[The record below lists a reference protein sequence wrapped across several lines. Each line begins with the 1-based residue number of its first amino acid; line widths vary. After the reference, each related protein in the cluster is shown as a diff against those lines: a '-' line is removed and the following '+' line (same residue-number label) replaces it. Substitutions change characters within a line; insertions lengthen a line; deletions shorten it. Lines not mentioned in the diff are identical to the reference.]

1 MALDTVRP
9 ETGATVKPG
18 PMVTA
23 IDERSVDDDQ
33 LAGFAAGSGL
43 NGPFVADLLSG
54 FVAHE
59 RDGVNLF
66 RTLRARSNNPGL
78 VARYGELIEET
89 HRAVDAWEA
98 LITRLGGNPQ
108 YASPAGRSTE
118 ALDGKLVEAF
128 TLTGSADPLTM
139 EFAGV
144 QAVFAAAC
152 LCVANAGIVARLA
165 QEADDGAART
175 ALQGAA
181 ATLEPLA
188 RSHQEWARSMLEQ
201 LAVTQAKHPI
211 AQKAGQVA
219 EKVVGKV
226 KDVFQ

>member
-23 IDERSVDDDQ
+23 IGERSVDDDQ
-33 LAGFAAGSGL
+33 LAGFAADSGL
-43 NGPFVADLLSG
+43 NAPFLADLLSG
-54 FVAHE
+54 CIAHE
-59 RDGVNLF
+59 RDGVNLL
-66 RTLRARSNNPGL
+66 RTLRARANNPGL
-78 VARYGELIEET
+78 VARYGELIDET
-89 HRAVDAWEA
+89 HQAVDAWEA
-98 LITRLGGNPQ
+98 LITQLGGNSQ

-118 ALDGKLVEAF
+118 AMDGKLVETF
-128 TLTGSADPLTM
+128 ILTGSADPLTM

-144 QAVFAAAC
+144 QAVLVAAS
-152 LCVANAGIVARLA
+152 LCQANARIVARLA
-165 QEADDGAART
+165 QDARDGASRRAM
-175 ALQGAA
+175 LGAVS
-181 ATLEPLA
+181 TLEPLA
-188 RSHQEWARSMLEQ
+188 RSHQEWASSMLEQ

-226 KDVFQ
+226 KDIFR